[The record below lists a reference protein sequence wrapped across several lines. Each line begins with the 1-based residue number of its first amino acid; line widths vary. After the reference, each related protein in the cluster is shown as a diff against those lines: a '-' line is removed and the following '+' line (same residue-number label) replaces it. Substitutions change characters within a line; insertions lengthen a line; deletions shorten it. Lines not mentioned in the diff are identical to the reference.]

1 MRQYFTPA
9 LRMIAVM
16 TVLTGLIYP
25 LLLTG
30 LCQAIFHARADGS
43 LIRRNG
49 VIVGS
54 SLIGQAF
61 SKPQYFQNRPSAAGS
76 GAGYDPT
83 ASTGSNFGPTN
94 AQLIRRV
101 GAAVAAFRRANPDYR
116 GPIPADLWTASGS
129 GLDPDVS
136 PDAALAQVP
145 RVAAARH
152 LSEARVRALVLSHI
166 EGRQWDL
173 FGEPRVNVLELNLAL
188 EDTSPGK

>member
-1 MRQYFTPA
+1 
-9 LRMIAVM
+9 MIAVM

-30 LCQAIFHARADGS
+30 LCQAIFHARTDGS

-54 SLIGQAF
+54 RLIGQAF
-61 SKPQYFQNRPSAAGS
+61 SEPQYFQSRPSAAGS

-83 ASTGSNFGPTN
+83 DSTGSNLGPTN

-101 GAAVAAFRRANPDYR
+101 RAAVAAFRRANPNYR
-116 GPIPADLWTASGS
+116 GRIPADLVTASGS
-129 GLDPDVS
+129 GLDPDLS

-152 LSEARVRALVLSHI
+152 LSEARVRALVLSHV
-166 EGRQWDL
+166 EGRQWNL

-188 EDTSPGK
+188 EDASSGK